1 MTNVEI
7 SEEEEGEEEVEEV
20 ENVDERTDRRAEK
33 ILLGEEV
40 SSSSEEEEQGKMDVE
55 GKERN
60 YHTDTDSD
68 LVSRIVTFY
77 ASIPHFF
84 NSTSFFLFCLALF
97 LFDTF
102 SSMSRSRVTV
112 IKT

>member
-1 MTNVEI
+1 MEI
-7 SEEEEGEEEVEEV
+7 SEEEEGEEDVEEV

-84 NSTSFFLFCLALF
+84 NSTSFFLFWFISITVWLCFCLIL
-97 LFDTF
+97 LVPCRD
-102 SSMSRSRVTV
+102 RE
-112 IKT
+112 

>member
-1 MTNVEI
+1 MEI
-7 SEEEEGEEEVEEV
+7 SDEEEGEEAMEEV

-68 LVSRIVTFY
+68 LVSRIVTCV
-77 ASIPHFF
+77 SIHH
-84 NSTSFFLFCLALF
+84 SYHLTSFFSFGLGG
-97 LFDTF
+97 
-102 SSMSRSRVTV
+102 
-112 IKT
+112 